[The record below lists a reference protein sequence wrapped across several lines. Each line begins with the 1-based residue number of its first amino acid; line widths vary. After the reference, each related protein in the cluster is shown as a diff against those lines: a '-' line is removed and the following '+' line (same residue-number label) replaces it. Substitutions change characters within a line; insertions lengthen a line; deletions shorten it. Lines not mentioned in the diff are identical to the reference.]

1 MSHTLAQ
8 CSTTVSLQLQLPY
21 SLSLYLIYVIHEEAY
36 INNTS
41 KEETKPE
48 LLPNPNSKVQ
58 GASPKVECS
67 GHTTRRVP

>member
-1 MSHTLAQ
+1 MAKARLKPGTSHTLAKR
-8 CSTTVSLQLQLPY
+8 STTISLRCQLPY

-48 LLPNPNSKVQ
+48 PLP
-58 GASPKVECS
+58 
-67 GHTTRRVP
+67 